1 MYIFADKLTNNNKTC
16 NMFSKETY
24 IRRRQELKKL
34 VGQGVIILFGN
45 NEAPANY
52 PANSYAPMR
61 QDSTFLYYFGQHRDG
76 LVGVIDI
83 DNDEE
88 MLFGDDIDVEDI
100 VWMGFTP
107 SVADLAAEVGVANTA
122 PMKELSSLVSHL
134 PSRRIHFL
142 PPYRFDTKIQI
153 MDLLGIH
160 PSKQKEAASIDL
172 IKAVVKMRSTK
183 EPQEIEAIERAC
195 DVGYAM
201 HTTAQLLIKP
211 GITER
216 FIGGQVDGIARSLAQ
231 GVSFATIFSQHGEI
245 MHGNPSDAK
254 LEAGRLALCDAGCE
268 LNDYCSDNTRTMP
281 VSGKFSQ
288 RQLEIYTIVEA
299 CHDYVLEV
307 AKPGVKYADV
317 HFAVCR
323 LMTER
328 LKELGLMK
336 GDTDEAVAAG
346 AHAMFL
352 PHGLGHMMGMD
363 VHDMEGLG
371 QIYVGFDEETRPNL
385 EQFGT
390 NCLRMGRR
398 LEPGFVVTDEPG
410 IYFIPA
416 LIDEWKANGHC
427 KDFINFDLLDT
438 YRDFGGI
445 RIEDD
450 LLITADGCRFLGSK
464 RIPYHPQ
471 DLEEFMSTNQK

>member
-1 MYIFADKLTNNNKTC
+1 
-16 NMFSKETY
+16 MFSKETY
-24 IRRRQELKKL
+24 VRRRAELKKL
-34 VGQGVIILFGN
+34 VGNGLIILFGN

-52 PANSYAPMR
+52 PANTYSPMR
-61 QDSTFLYYFGQHRDG
+61 QDSSFLYYFGQHRDG

-83 DNDEE
+83 DNDIE
-88 MLFGDDIDVEDI
+88 MLLGDDIDVEDI

-107 SVADLAAEVGVANTA
+107 SVADLAAEVGITKTA
-122 PMKELSSLVSHL
+122 PMKELKAICDKAIAQKQT
-134 PSRRIHFL
+134 IHFL
-142 PPYRFDTKIQI
+142 PPYRHDTKIQI

-160 PSKQKEAASIDL
+160 PSRQKERASLQL

-183 EPQEIEAIERAC
+183 EPQEIAAIERAC

-211 GITER
+211 GVTER

-231 GVSFATIFSQHGEI
+231 GVSFATIFTQHGEI
-245 MHGNPSDAK
+245 MHGSPSDNC

-268 LNDYCSDNTRTMP
+268 LDDYCSDNTRTMP
-281 VSGKFSQ
+281 VNGKFTQ
-288 RQLEIYTIVEA
+288 RQKEIYSIVEA

-390 NCLRMGRR
+390 NCLRMGRK
-398 LEPGFVVTDEPG
+398 LQEGFVITDEPG

-416 LIDEWKANGHC
+416 LIDDWKQSGHC
-427 KDFINFDLLDT
+427 KEFINFELLET
-438 YRDFGGI
+438 YKDFGGV

-450 LLITADGCRFLGSK
+450 ILITSDGCRFLGTK
-464 RIPYHPQ
+464 RIPYHPA
-471 DLEEFMSTNQK
+471 DLESFMSSNFN

>member
-1 MYIFADKLTNNNKTC
+1 
-16 NMFSKETY
+16 MFSKETY
-24 IRRRQELKKL
+24 IRRRAELKRL
-34 VGQGVIILFGN
+34 VGEGIIVLFGN
-45 NEAPANY
+45 NEAPCNY
-52 PANSYAPMR
+52 PANSYSPMR
-61 QDSTFLYYFGQHRDG
+61 QDSSFLYYFGQHRDG

-88 MLFGDDIDVEDI
+88 WLFGDDIDVEDI

-107 SVADLAAEVGVANTA
+107 SVKMLAFEVGIAHTA
-122 PMKELSSLVSHL
+122 PLSAIGNVICNKSGNRQSL
-134 PSRRIHFL
+134 RKNIHFL
-142 PPYRFDTKIQI
+142 PSYRHDTKIQI

-160 PSKQKEAASIDL
+160 PSKQKEAASLKL
-172 IKAVVKMRSTK
+172 IKAVVKMRATK
-183 EPQEIEAIERAC
+183 EAQEIEAIDRAC
-195 DVGYAM
+195 DVGYTM

-211 GITER
+211 GVTER

-231 GVSFATIFSQHGEI
+231 GTSFATIFSQHGEI
-245 MHGNPSDAK
+245 MHGNPSGNP
-254 LEAGRLALCDAGCE
+254 LEDGRLVLCDAGCE
-268 LNDYCSDNTRTMP
+268 LDDYCSDHTRTMP
-281 VSGKFSQ
+281 VNGKFNQ
-288 RQLEIYTIVEA
+288 RQLEIYSIVEA

-307 AKPGVKYADV
+307 AKPGVKYMDV

-323 LMTER
+323 MMTER
-328 LKELGLMK
+328 LKELGLMH
-336 GDTDEAVAAG
+336 GDTEEAVRAG

-371 QIYVGFDEETRPNL
+371 QIYVGFDDETRPNL

-398 LEPGFVVTDEPG
+398 LEEGFVVTDEPG

-416 LIDEWKANGHC
+416 LIDEWRASGHC
-427 KDFINFDLLDT
+427 KEFLNFDKLET
-438 YRDFGGI
+438 YKDFGGI

-450 LLITADGCRFLGSK
+450 VLITNGGCRFLGNK

-471 DLEEFMSTNQK
+471 DLEEFMAIKKA

>member
-1 MYIFADKLTNNNKTC
+1 
-16 NMFSKETY
+16 MFGKETY
-24 IRRRQELKKL
+24 IQRRAELKKL
-34 VGQGVIILFGN
+34 VNSGIIILFGN
-45 NEAPANY
+45 NEAPYNY
-52 PANSYAPMR
+52 PANAYAPMR
-61 QDSTFLYYFGQHRDG
+61 QDSSFLYYFGQHRDG

-88 MLFGDDIDVEDI
+88 WLFGDDIDVEDI

-107 SVADLAAEVGVANTA
+107 TVSDLAAEVGVTKTA
-122 PMKELSSLVSHL
+122 PMAKLTSYIE
-134 PSRRIHFL
+134 RRTSNIHFL

-160 PSKQKEAASIDL
+160 PSEQKAKASLTL
-172 IKAVVKMRSTK
+172 IKAVVQMRSTK

-195 DVGYAM
+195 EVGYKM
-201 HTTAQLLIKP
+201 HTTAQQLIRP
-211 GITER
+211 GVTER
-216 FIGGQVDGIARSLAQ
+216 YIGGQVDGIARSLAQ
-231 GVSFATIFSQHGEI
+231 GVSFATIFTQHGEI
-245 MHGNPSDAK
+245 MHGSPSDAR

-268 LNDYCSDNTRTMP
+268 LDDYCSDHTRTMP
-281 VSGKFSQ
+281 VSGKFTQ
-288 RQLEIYTIVEA
+288 RQLEIYSIVEE
-299 CHDYVLEV
+299 CHDYVLNV
-307 AKPGVKYADV
+307 AKPGVKYMDV

-336 GDTDEAVAAG
+336 GDVDEAVKAG

-363 VHDMEGLG
+363 VHDMEGLE
-371 QIYVGFDEETRPNL
+371 QIHVGFNEETPPNL

-398 LEPGFVVTDEPG
+398 LEEGFVVTDEPG

-416 LIDEWKANGHC
+416 LIDDWRAKGHC
-427 KDFINFDLLDT
+427 KEFINYEKLET
-438 YRDFGGI
+438 YKDFGGI

-450 LLITADGCRFLGSK
+450 LLITKDGCRFLGES
-464 RIPYHPQ
+464 RIPYHPKDIQ
-471 DLEEFMSTNQK
+471 Q